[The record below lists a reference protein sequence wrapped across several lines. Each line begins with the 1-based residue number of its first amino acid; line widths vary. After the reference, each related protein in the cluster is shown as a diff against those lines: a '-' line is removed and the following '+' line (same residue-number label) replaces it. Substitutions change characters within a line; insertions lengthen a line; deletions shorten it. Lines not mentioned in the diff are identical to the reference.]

1 MYLALAVLCYIVIFI
16 SYKRPQS
23 MSTIIWMT
31 NIYITLRLSFRNI
44 ETMLIYDKDVW
55 GEYYK
60 SLVFQSF
67 AIFFSM
73 IFLINS
79 FESTIT
85 GNIFTYLTILMSSSS
100 ILVGMNKGTDG
111 LSQNVKILVIGM
123 IGLFFIFR
131 IMQQVLIESFSN
143 FMSKID

>member
-1 MYLALAVLCYIVIFI
+1 
-16 SYKRPQS
+16 
-23 MSTIIWMT
+23 MT
-31 NIYITLRLSFRNI
+31 NIYITLRLSARNI

-55 GEYYK
+55 RDYYK

-111 LSQNVKILVIGM
+111 LSQFVRIVVIGM
-123 IGLFFIFR
+123 ICLFFIFR